1 MRIEEHL
8 LLQILQDNRFLLH
21 VDLVM
26 LRVGYDGILRLAV
39 RLQAKSE
46 PQNVRG
52 RTCSTQ
58 ADYLA
63 KVCLLVRTQDRN
75 IWTESER
82 IEALLCLPN
91 KKIQRKKQIL
101 AKNQFPGLT
110 TSHQVQEFLCIFKR
124 KFLDCFAELWT
135 WCVWDGTSWA
145 IRQVSLWREGF
156 KEHFLV
162 LLCARGTQNESKMD
176 PSKTLIC

>member
-8 LLQILQDNRFLLH
+8 LLRILQDNRFLLH

-26 LRVGYDGILRLAV
+26 FRVGYDGILRLAV

-46 PQNVRG
+46 PQNVRR

-63 KVCLLVRTQDRN
+63 KVCLLARTQDRN
-75 IWTESER
+75 NWTQGER
-82 IEALLCLPN
+82 IETLLCLPN
-91 KKIQRKKQIL
+91 KKTNKQIL

-124 KFLDCFAELWT
+124 HVLCEMEPAEQFAR
-135 WCVWDGTSWA
+135 WA
-145 IRQVSLWREGF
+145 YGVRALKSIS
-156 KEHFLV
+156 
-162 LLCARGTQNESKMD
+162 
-176 PSKTLIC
+176 

>member
-26 LRVGYDGILRLAV
+26 LRVGYDGIRRLAV

-63 KVCLLVRTQDRN
+63 KVCLLARTQDRN
-75 IWTESER
+75 NWTQGER
-82 IEALLCLPN
+82 IETLLCLPN
-91 KKIQRKKQIL
+91 KKTNKQIL

-124 KFLDCFAELWT
+124 HVLCEMEPAEQFAR
-135 WCVWDGTSWA
+135 WA
-145 IRQVSLWREGF
+145 YGVRALKSIS
-156 KEHFLV
+156 
-162 LLCARGTQNESKMD
+162 
-176 PSKTLIC
+176 

>member
-26 LRVGYDGILRLAV
+26 FRVGYDGILRLAV

-46 PQNVRG
+46 PQNVRR

-63 KVCLLVRTQDRN
+63 KVCLLARTQDRN
-75 IWTESER
+75 NWTQGER
-82 IEALLCLPN
+82 IETLLCLPN
-91 KKIQRKKQIL
+91 KKTNKQIL

-124 KFLDCFAELWT
+124 HVLCEMEPAEQFAR
-135 WCVWDGTSWA
+135 WA
-145 IRQVSLWREGF
+145 YGVRALKSIS
-156 KEHFLV
+156 
-162 LLCARGTQNESKMD
+162 
-176 PSKTLIC
+176 